1 MKANQLYRDIMK
13 RMSDVPMQNHT
24 REGAQTEL
32 RRAIALIEFLVG
44 KAESRKGRA
53 VVKSADAGALG

>member
-1 MKANQLYRDIMK
+1 MEANRLYRDIMK
-13 RMSDVPMQNHT
+13 RMSDVQMQNHT

-44 KAESRKGRA
+44 KMESRKGRT
-53 VVKSADAGALG
+53 SADSAKAGALG